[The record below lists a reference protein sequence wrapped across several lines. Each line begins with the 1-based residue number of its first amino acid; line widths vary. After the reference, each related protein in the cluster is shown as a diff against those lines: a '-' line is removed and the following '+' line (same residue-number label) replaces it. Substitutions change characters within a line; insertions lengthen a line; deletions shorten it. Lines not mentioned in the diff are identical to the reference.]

1 MFDMAKKSKKP
12 SELLPISEQL
22 KAAILNCGETRYRIA
37 KATGITE
44 ATLSKFV
51 NGHHYL
57 AQPTVDVLGEYLGL
71 RLAADPSIA
80 QVKKDK

>member
-1 MFDMAKKSKKP
+1 MIDMANKSKKAGKV
-12 SELLPISEQL
+12 LPISEQL

-44 ATLSKFV
+44 ATLSKYV

-57 AQPTVDVLGEYLGL
+57 AQPTIDVLGAYLGL
-71 RLAADPSIA
+71 RLVADTSVT
-80 QVKKDK
+80 QVKKGK